1 MKSLRI
7 LSGLALTLIL
17 AFALSACQ
25 KSQTD
30 MSQTS
35 DTTQVSQGYGNETP
49 APAAAP
55 EAQSAMP
62 SKSSMRTHTSTHK
75 TRESSNAPET
85 HANYAEKH
93 MIDIPAGTQFDI
105 AMTTPVDTRTSNV
118 GDRVEGT
125 LVAPITQNGTVLA
138 EAGARVSGEVAGV
151 QRASKK
157 KDQDDRASLALEF
170 NTIETVDGPKRL
182 HATVNNAEGKLVAK
196 STSTRDKL
204 LIGGGAVAGAIVGKV
219 AGGST
224 KSTIIGAVVGAGA
237 GTGAVLMAKG
247 HELSIEQGAK
257 VSLRVDQPIS
267 VVER

>member
-93 MIDIPAGTQFDI
+93 MIDIPAGI
-105 AMTTPVDTRTSNV
+105 GMT
-118 GDRVEGT
+118 GMAEGSR
-125 LVAPITQNGTVLA
+125 LRL
-138 EAGARVSGEVAGV
+138 GE
-151 QRASKK
+151 
-157 KDQDDRASLALEF
+157 
-170 NTIETVDGPKRL
+170 PKRL
-182 HATVNNAEGKLVAK
+182 VGHDAPGQALRIQGIEQWCDGGVNPCLLQHPCFVKAIELVAQGLVARFAG
-196 STSTRDKL
+196 RDRK
-204 LIGGGAVAGAIVGKV
+204 GGG
-219 AGGST
+219 
-224 KSTIIGAVVGAGA
+224 
-237 GTGAVLMAKG
+237 
-247 HELSIEQGAK
+247 
-257 VSLRVDQPIS
+257 
-267 VVER
+267 